1 MMKFP
6 LLDLKAQYESIEK
19 ELKER
24 VSEVLDS
31 QIFILG
37 AEVKALE
44 EELSAYVGA
53 KYALGVSSGSD
64 ALIISLMAL
73 QVGQGDSVVT
83 TPFTFFATGGA
94 IARLGAKPVFC
105 DIEPNTFNID
115 TQKLAELLE
124 LEIEKKGNAQIKGI
138 LPVHLY
144 GQCVDM
150 KPIQSLA
157 EKYDLFVLEDAAQAV
172 GSEYLMDSEVKRAC
186 TLGDLGILSFYP
198 AKNLGA
204 CGDAGM
210 VLTNNQN
217 LVDRMRL
224 LRVHGSSNKYMYDI
238 LGGNFRMD
246 AIQATVLRIKLKHL
260 DSWMV
265 GRQQKA
271 LVYDGLFREAGL
283 VENGLIQTPEAVY
296 RDKGIKYFHTYHQ
309 YVIRAES
316 RNDLQLYMREKGVPS
331 AIFYPMPLHLQK
343 CFAYLAYKEGDFPE
357 SEKAASEV
365 LALPIYPELSEMN
378 QELVVTTIK
387 DFYADR

>member
-31 QIFILG
+31 QMFILG

-44 EELSAYVGA
+44 EELSEYVGA

-186 TLGDLGILSFYP
+186 SLGDLGILSFYP

-204 CGDAGM
+204 YGDAGM
-210 VLTNNQN
+210 VFTENQD
-217 LVDRMRL
+217 LADRMRL
-224 LRVHGSSNKYMYDI
+224 LRVHGSSNKYIYDI

-246 AIQATVLRIKLKHL
+246 AIQAAVLRIKLKHL
-260 DSWMV
+260 DSWIV

-271 LVYDGLFREAGL
+271 TAYDGLFREAGL
-283 VENGLIQTPEAVY
+283 VERGLIQIPEVVY
-296 RDKGIKYFHTYHQ
+296 GDMGLKYFHTFHQ
-309 YVIRAES
+309 YVIRADS
-316 RNDLQLYMREKGVPS
+316 RDDLQLYMREKGVPS
-331 AIFYPMPLHLQK
+331 AIFYPIPLHLQK
-343 CFAYLAYKEGDFPE
+343 CFAYLGYSKGDFPE
-357 SEKAASEV
+357 SENAASEV
-365 LALPIYPELSEMN
+365 LALPIYPELSEKN
-378 QELVVTTIK
+378 QEYVVTTIK
-387 DFYADR
+387 EFYSDH

>member
-1 MMKFP
+1 MKFP
-6 LLDLKAQYESIEK
+6 LLDLKAQYRSIEK

-31 QIFILG
+31 QMFILG

-53 KYALGVSSGSD
+53 KHAIGVSSGSD

-73 QVGQGDSVVT
+73 QVGPGDSVVT

-94 IARLGAKPVFC
+94 IARLRAKPVFC

-115 TQKLAELLE
+115 TAKLAELLE
-124 LEIEKKGNAQIKGI
+124 LEIEKKGNSQIKGI
-138 LPVHLY
+138 IPVHLY

-150 KPIQSLA
+150 NPIQSLA

-210 VLTNNQN
+210 VLTNDQN
-217 LVDRMRL
+217 LMDRIRL

-238 LGGNFRMD
+238 IGGNFRMD
-246 AIQATVLRIKLKHL
+246 AIQATVLRVKLKHL
-260 DSWMV
+260 DSWIM

-271 LVYDGLFREAGL
+271 ARYETIFNSAGL
-283 VENGLIQTPEAVY
+283 LEKGLIQTPEAVY
-296 RDKGIKYFHTYHQ
+296 RNAGLKYFHTYHQ
-309 YVIRAES
+309 YVIRADS
-316 RNDLQLYMREKGVPS
+316 RDDLQLYMREKDVPS

-343 CFAYLAYKEGDFPE
+343 CFAYLGYREGDFPE
-357 SEKAASEV
+357 SEKSASEV
-365 LALPIYPELSEMN
+365 LALPIYPELSEEN
-378 QELVVTTIK
+378 QDYVVSTIK
-387 DFYADR
+387 DFYAER